1 MAENKSNKPNEN
13 NNKKPDT
20 SNKDN
25 NKTPNNNT
33 TSNRYNTTAETIK
46 TQQINIAAETIA
58 IDKLSKEILKYNEN
72 YKSEETDKSKNTKDK
87 EDNKNNEK
95 NEKTQKAIDK
105 ENKSINDLLR
115 DIKKDREDSKRLGV
129 NKDDFFFGFL
139 IILSILAYVLDTNAL
154 SGILGGGG
162 GFVRDTTT
170 YLWPPAH
177 IFAIYMLIIILGI
190 VFVFKDEYSRK
201 NFLTATLASSTII
214 PAIIHWLIYIFETQ
228 EWIITL
234 LGIAALF
241 PVLPLYLISQL
252 PEKSGWNFFKWLAKF
267 WVTIWLISGI
277 FFMITNPFFLEQT
290 KYVKGTIIT
299 PVDAAGRVIK
309 STIDSI
315 GKGFNNII
323 KSYDRMVKQATG
335 QPYESTDE
343 ERRGIIIEKV
353 MPVEK
358 EYYTSSDVYVQAKI
372 KAQNIIGEV
381 YVKTSC
387 YIKDKNKGT
396 TIPEIIQFINNDENI
411 IDCHL
416 GKLPKGLHQVIV
428 AGTFVFTTDADIQ
441 YYFIDENARPE
452 LYKELNIP
460 EKTVAISSGGPVDVG
475 LPSLSQPL
483 RISTNKP
490 YVGNYPFGI
499 SLNNKWTQGKVN
511 RGLNYTLEVPQG
523 IELVNCTR
531 KISGT
536 FKTKEDRTVYVF
548 ESNTENIK
556 ETFDSVSCR
565 MKIYPEQI
573 LKGDVVA
580 VKTFN
585 ARAVYEYTVESN
597 TLISIKEG

>member
-309 STIDSI
+309 S
-315 GKGFNNII
+315 
-323 KSYDRMVKQATG
+323 
-335 QPYESTDE
+335 
-343 ERRGIIIEKV
+343 
-353 MPVEK
+353 
-358 EYYTSSDVYVQAKI
+358 
-372 KAQNIIGEV
+372 
-381 YVKTSC
+381 
-387 YIKDKNKGT
+387 
-396 TIPEIIQFINNDENI
+396 
-411 IDCHL
+411 
-416 GKLPKGLHQVIV
+416 
-428 AGTFVFTTDADIQ
+428 
-441 YYFIDENARPE
+441 
-452 LYKELNIP
+452 
-460 EKTVAISSGGPVDVG
+460 
-475 LPSLSQPL
+475 
-483 RISTNKP
+483 
-490 YVGNYPFGI
+490 
-499 SLNNKWTQGKVN
+499 
-511 RGLNYTLEVPQG
+511 
-523 IELVNCTR
+523 
-531 KISGT
+531 
-536 FKTKEDRTVYVF
+536 
-548 ESNTENIK
+548 
-556 ETFDSVSCR
+556 
-565 MKIYPEQI
+565 
-573 LKGDVVA
+573 
-580 VKTFN
+580 
-585 ARAVYEYTVESN
+585 
-597 TLISIKEG
+597 